1 MGEKRGVN
9 GSVLNRKGYYASY
22 NIAFDPFIY
31 EMSGAEKLYEQY
43 ISENGMEW
51 MDGKREKWDGM
62 IGF

>member
-1 MGEKRGVN
+1 MN

-51 MDGKREKWDGM
+51 MDGKREK
-62 IGF
+62 